1 MARRSKGRGV
11 CLQMLYQ
18 VDMNPDVE
26 AMTVREMIDEQISDE
41 ALQEFTWNLFSGV
54 LEQRNMLDEKI
65 IEVAENWS
73 LHRMPPT
80 DRNILRMGCYEL
92 FFSDVP
98 PRVVIDEAIELAKK
112 FGTAQSSQFING
124 ILDRLIPEQGD
135 ISPES

>member
-1 MARRSKGRGV
+1 
-11 CLQMLYQ
+11 MLYQ

-80 DRNILRMGCYEL
+80 DRNILRMGCFEL